1 MRLRVRVP
9 SATQLQIFCVMK
21 TYKTIL
27 MLLLAATTA
36 CSKDSAEPDTPGPKP
51 SISMTLDYQSR
62 EYELGEVIEATL
74 TITEKNPAADYF
86 LLNTSCNGGKAVATV
101 DGHELQWQAEQ
112 QIPYEIVNEEFSSKV
127 LHLKITPQAGATA
140 KQPFNFG
147 IYAISADG
155 TKVEKRIYAVSV
167 NTAEIITNVECITP
181 TINLEQQFKFILT
194 ATKENYA
201 GDFFVQLSTE
211 GNGFFILE
219 NGIAGNRFYCSADSH
234 NMLSYQPHETGLHK
248 IHCIVKDDIC
258 VSEVDIE
265 VEVNGINGSL
275 TNPEPGVYI
284 YCNSLYY
291 PSSAWNQ
298 EWEEQAEGVAIITE
312 ECRFLMAPDPVIG
325 DWGGGEFTSVSDLTV
340 MQDWSEAKFDYNGRK
355 NTEAL
360 LNAKDVMRKIEFT
373 EKCYNYDKDNPGKWY
388 QPAAGQMYLIR
399 QNLDEVQRCLSL
411 IGGRKLKANEH
422 YISSTAADGLHL
434 WAISLTQFERIYF
447 FLYEPDNRTYPVRD
461 LQTEEL

>member
-1 MRLRVRVP
+1 
-9 SATQLQIFCVMK
+9 MK

-155 TKVEKRIYAVSV
+155 TKVEKRIYA
-167 NTAEIITNVECITP
+167 
-181 TINLEQQFKFILT
+181 
-194 ATKENYA
+194 

-219 NGIAGNRFYCSADSH
+219 NGIAGNRFYCPADSH
-234 NMLSYQPHETGLHK
+234 NMLSYQPHVTGIHK
-248 IHCIVKDDIC
+248 IHCVVKDDIS

-265 VEVNGINGSL
+265 VEVKGINGSL

-291 PSSAWNQ
+291 PSTVWNK

-325 DWGGGEFTSVSDLTV
+325 DWGGDKFTNVPDLMV
-340 MQDWSEAKFDYNGRK
+340 IQDWREAKFDYNGRK

-461 LQTEEL
+461 L

>member
-9 SATQLQIFCVMK
+9 PATQLQIFCVMK

-36 CSKDSAEPDTPGPKP
+36 CSKDTAEPDTPGPKP

-167 NTAEIITNVECITP
+167 NTAEIITNAECITP
-181 TINLEQQFKFILT
+181 TINLEQQFKFIFDL
-194 ATKENYA
+194 ATEPLGLPIEWYYEWIILAVIGYIAYLIAYEKVGSLYHGDLISGRAA
-201 GDFFVQLSTE
+201 GSFCHWIIRTLYFIVMWAIAYGVIWIGKFVM
-211 GNGFFILE
+211 
-219 NGIAGNRFYCSADSH
+219 A
-234 NMLSYQPHETGLHK
+234 HK
-248 IHCIVKDDIC
+248 I
-258 VSEVDIE
+258 
-265 VEVNGINGSL
+265 
-275 TNPEPGVYI
+275 
-284 YCNSLYY
+284 
-291 PSSAWNQ
+291 Q
-298 EWEEQAEGVAIITE
+298 VAIGICSIVAVAIAVKIFIWIKE
-312 ECRFLMAPDPVIG
+312 RNKLVKV
-325 DWGGGEFTSVSDLTV
+325 SVKV
-340 MQDWSEAKFDYNGRK
+340 EN
-355 NTEAL
+355 N
-360 LNAKDVMRKIEFT
+360 
-373 EKCYNYDKDNPGKWY
+373 
-388 QPAAGQMYLIR
+388 
-399 QNLDEVQRCLSL
+399 
-411 IGGRKLKANEH
+411 
-422 YISSTAADGLHL
+422 
-434 WAISLTQFERIYF
+434 
-447 FLYEPDNRTYPVRD
+447 DNR
-461 LQTEEL
+461 

>member
-9 SATQLQIFCVMK
+9 PATQLQIFCVMK

-127 LHLKITPQAGATA
+127 LHLKITPRRGDGQTA
-140 KQPFNFG
+140 VQLRYLCNLGRRDKG
-147 IYAISADG
+147 R
-155 TKVEKRIYAVSV
+155 KRIYAVSV
-167 NTAEIITNVECITP
+167 NTAEIITNAECITP

-219 NGIAGNRFYCSADSH
+219 DGIAGNRFYCSADSH

>member
-1 MRLRVRVP
+1 
-9 SATQLQIFCVMK
+9 MK

-167 NTAEIITNVECITP
+167 NTAEIITNAECITP

-219 NGIAGNRFYCSADSH
+219 DGIAGNRFYCSADSH

-373 EKCYNYDKDNPGKWY
+373 EKCSNYDKDNPGKWY

>member
-9 SATQLQIFCVMK
+9 PATQLQIFCVMK

-181 TINLEQQFKFILT
+181 TINLEQQFKFIL
-194 ATKENYA
+194 
-201 GDFFVQLSTE
+201 DFHRL
-211 GNGFFILE
+211 
-219 NGIAGNRFYCSADSH
+219 
-234 NMLSYQPHETGLHK
+234 
-248 IHCIVKDDIC
+248 
-258 VSEVDIE
+258 
-265 VEVNGINGSL
+265 
-275 TNPEPGVYI
+275 
-284 YCNSLYY
+284 
-291 PSSAWNQ
+291 
-298 EWEEQAEGVAIITE
+298 
-312 ECRFLMAPDPVIG
+312 
-325 DWGGGEFTSVSDLTV
+325 DLT
-340 MQDWSEAKFDYNGRK
+340 D
-355 NTEAL
+355 
-360 LNAKDVMRKIEFT
+360 
-373 EKCYNYDKDNPGKWY
+373 
-388 QPAAGQMYLIR
+388 
-399 QNLDEVQRCLSL
+399 
-411 IGGRKLKANEH
+411 
-422 YISSTAADGLHL
+422 
-434 WAISLTQFERIYF
+434 
-447 FLYEPDNRTYPVRD
+447 
-461 LQTEEL
+461 